1 VKLESNSKKEFN
13 LLTNFLNKRNI
24 KYFSNYNMSKYA
36 SWQVGAVTP
45 LIVYPKNLDE
55 FVSLIKETKKRK
67 IRFYLSGNGS
77 NSLFVKLTETIII
90 STKKLNKIKFSQD
103 GELIV
108 ECGASLG
115 LVLNR
120 TLKKGLIGFEFS
132 TGIPGTIGGA
142 LITNAGANGGTISE
156 CLESVFFLKNNREI
170 EIPKDALSFSYRQS
184 SIKRKDIVTRAKFK
198 LKLGDINKT
207 RQNIKK
213 YIKHR
218 NATQPV
224 GYPSAGSVFM
234 NMDNAKAGRIIED
247 LGLKGFSIG
256 GAKVSELHANYII
269 NTGSAKIQDIKALIE
284 KIQKISK
291 TKEGILLSTEVKII
305 NE

>member
-1 VKLESNSKKEFN
+1 
-13 LLTNFLNKRNI
+13 
-24 KYFSNYNMSKYA
+24 M
-36 SWQVGAVTP
+36 
-45 LIVYPKNLDE
+45 
-55 FVSLIKETKKRK
+55 
-67 IRFYLSGNGS
+67 
-77 NSLFVKLTETIII
+77 
-90 STKKLNKIKFSQD
+90 
-103 GELIV
+103 
-108 ECGASLG
+108 
-115 LVLNR
+115 
-120 TLKKGLIGFEFS
+120 GFEFS

-156 CLESVFFLKNNREI
+156 CLESVFFLKNNKEI
-170 EIPKDALSFSYRQS
+170 EIQKDSLGFGYRKS
-184 SIKRKDIVTRAKFK
+184 SIRRKDIVTRAKFK

-207 RQNIKK
+207 KQNIKK

-218 NATQPV
+218 NDTQPV
-224 GYPSAGSVFM
+224 EYPSAGSVFM
-234 NMDNAKAGRIIED
+234 NMDNAKAGRIIEE
-247 LGLKGFSIG
+247 LGLKGLSIG